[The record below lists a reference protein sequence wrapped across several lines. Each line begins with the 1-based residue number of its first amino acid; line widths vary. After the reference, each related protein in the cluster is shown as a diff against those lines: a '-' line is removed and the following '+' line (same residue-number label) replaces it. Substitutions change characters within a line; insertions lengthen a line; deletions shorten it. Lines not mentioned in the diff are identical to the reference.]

1 MDGSQFAGRTW
12 LNYLVFGKDNGLV
25 YNEYFLTVEGPLLW
39 LSQYYPHNP
48 VHRLEK
54 VAIVSKKKKRTIVS
68 FSLFKVLQSS
78 YDIYSPHPPPPIH
91 PHLLLLCVI
100 MTLFSL
106 HLLTS
111 AYIHCK
117 RYKNHY
123 KNAAGFL
130 ICKTIFSP
138 MLTKI
143 KEFKKYPF
151 KESS

>member
-1 MDGSQFAGRTW
+1 MVSFIMSTFLQLKGRYYDCRSITHITQFTGWRKW
-12 LNYLVFGKDNGLV
+12 
-25 YNEYFLTVEGPLLW
+25 PLL
-39 LSQYYPHNP
+39 
-48 VHRLEK
+48 
-54 VAIVSKKKKRTIVS
+54 AKKKRTIVS
-68 FSLFKVLQSS
+68 FSPFKVLQSS

>member
-1 MDGSQFAGRTW
+1 MIRHMDGSQFAGRTW

-39 LSQYYPHNP
+39 LSQYYPYNP

-54 VAIVSKKKKRTIVS
+54 VAIVSKKKKKEQLSAFLLSKSCRVPMTS
-68 FSLFKVLQSS
+68 THLT
-78 YDIYSPHPPPPIH
+78 PPSIH
-91 PHLLLLCVI
+91 PHLLLLWVI

-117 RYKNHY
+117 WYKNHY

-143 KEFKKYPF
+143 KEV
-151 KESS
+151 